1 MSAKQNLV
9 AWSVVLLMGGVV
21 TLSAS
26 PARAGDPLK
35 EAAMASQHAGLAA
48 KAPDAKTTEMHF
60 HHVINCLVGPGGEGF
75 DASVAN
81 PCKDQGAGGIPD
93 AANNTQ
99 RNAMRLAL
107 RKVNSGLRYLAKDFP
122 RAQRYAVEA
131 QTALAPIVI
140 SSSK

>member
-9 AWSVVLLMGGVV
+9 AWSVVLLLGGVV

-60 HHVINCLVGPGGEGF
+60 HHVINCLVGPGGDGYL
-75 DASVAN
+75 ASEAN
-81 PCKDQGAGGIPD
+81 PCKDLGAGGIPD
-93 AANNTQ
+93 AATDAQ
-99 RNAMRLAL
+99 KKAMRLAL
-107 RKVNSGLRYLAKDFP
+107 RKSNSGLKYLAKDFP

-131 QTALAPIVI
+131 QAALAPIVV